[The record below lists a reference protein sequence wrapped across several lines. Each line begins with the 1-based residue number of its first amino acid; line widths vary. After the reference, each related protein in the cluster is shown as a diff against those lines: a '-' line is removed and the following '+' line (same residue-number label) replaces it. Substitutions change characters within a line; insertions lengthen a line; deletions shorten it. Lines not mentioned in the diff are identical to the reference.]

1 MSTKDLSENSHSYL
15 LVELR
20 ETERQEYHCCNTNT
34 NTNTNTNNKNNNNN
48 NLMLI
53 WHLIFATL

>member
-20 ETERQEYHCCNTNT
+20 ETERQEYHCCNN
-34 NTNTNTNNKNNNNN
+34 NNNINNNNNNKNNN